1 MKKKEK
7 NNDIIAEMVE
17 QIIEADEWAL
27 LKHIKANAVVL
38 NKDFDF
44 SSSFLGRLNNKNVC
58 ISPMICGKH
67 IFVGKLPKDY
77 SFVLTEVNE
86 KAYQTELD
94 YYKKR
99 CEELEN
105 KLEQIKEL
113 L

>member
-1 MKKKEK
+1 MEKKEK

-17 QIIEADEWAL
+17 QIVQAENLAI
-27 LKHIKANAVVL
+27 LKHIKANAVII

-44 SSSFLGRLNNKNVC
+44 SPSFLGKLNNKNVC

-77 SFVLTEVNE
+77 SFALTEVDE